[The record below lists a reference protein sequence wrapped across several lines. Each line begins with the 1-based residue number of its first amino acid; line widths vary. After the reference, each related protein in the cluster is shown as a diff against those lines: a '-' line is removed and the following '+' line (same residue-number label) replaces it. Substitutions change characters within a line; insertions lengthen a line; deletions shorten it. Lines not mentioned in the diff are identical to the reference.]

1 MQFIVKVKGNERTV
15 PHEVNFSCS
24 PSEQKNKQTNKTVI
38 KMDRMYLNSYTLVF
52 CLAMVWL
59 SLTCLLKDYF

>member
-1 MQFIVKVKGNERTV
+1 MQFIVKIKGNERNV

-24 PSEQKNKQTNKTVI
+24 PSEQKKPTKQPVI